1 VGFQSYFFF
10 TSNPLA
16 AHGIEKPTR
25 QEPMAWRFLS
35 PQVLGVEVRVSPRV
49 KKTLSILIFLAR
61 LNKKL
66 LSIPYLNLCKIV
78 FYIIEMR
85 F

>member
-1 VGFQSYFFF
+1 
-10 TSNPLA
+10 
-16 AHGIEKPTR
+16 
-25 QEPMAWRFLS
+25 
-35 PQVLGVEVRVSPRV
+35 
-49 KKTLSILIFLAR
+49 

-85 F
+85 FWKLLKKPNNIVNFI